1 MPNSSRDAPFLKNAL
16 LGALTVGDRER
27 LAPHLKLVSHSRRD
41 LQYDA
46 RGMIDYVYFPIGA
59 VMSAVTLMSNG
70 DEIEV
75 ATVGKEGMIGH
86 TAAYGQRV
94 SVNRVFVQISGD
106 SWRME
111 ARAFQNGVSE
121 SSPLRDLINRYS
133 SAFMAQVSQSVACN
147 GLHQLE
153 KRCCRWLLMTRDRV
167 DSDEMRLTHE
177 FLSVMLGVRRAS
189 VTEVLAPLQSEG
201 LVQSRRGVI
210 TLLDRKGLEA
220 RSCECYQIVKDEYK
234 WLLGPHSVP

>member
-1 MPNSSRDAPFLKNAL
+1 MPSSARDAAFLKNAL
-16 LGALTVGDRER
+16 LGALTVGDRAR
-27 LAPHLKLVSHSRRD
+27 LAPHLKVVSHSRRE

-46 RGMIDYVYFPIGA
+46 RGMIDYVYFPVDA

-70 DEIEV
+70 AEIEV

-94 SVNRVFVQISGD
+94 SVNRVFVQISGK
-106 SWRME
+106 SLRMG
-111 ARAFQNGVSE
+111 ASAFEKAVSQ
-121 SSPLRDLINRYS
+121 SSTLLDLMNRYS
-133 SAFMAQVSQSVACN
+133 SAFMAQVAQSVACN

-167 DSDEMRLTHE
+167 DSDEMQLTHE

-201 LVQSRRGVI
+201 LIQSRRGVI
-210 TLLDRKGLEA
+210 TLLSRKGLEA
-220 RSCECYQIVKDEYK
+220 RSCECYQIVKDEYQ
-234 WLLGPHSVP
+234 WLLGPYSVP